1 MTTDHDE
8 IEWQFDAPDL
18 RRVMRWLRT
27 APLPPAV
34 ALGPESVRVMVDTYF
49 ETDDWRLTRAGYAL
63 RVRQSGRDLEATMK
77 ALDGGEAGHR
87 RRREISAAITPGD
100 PAQAIERAS
109 GPLADRI
116 HAVAGRHSLEPIL
129 EIRTR
134 RRVRPVIVDGRPA
147 GELALDRTVI
157 PRGAGAEPVRL
168 ERVEVEVGEGTVDAL
183 APFVEALQAG
193 CRLQPAACSKLE
205 AGMRALDIVPSPLP
219 DVGPIA
225 IDDSMTA
232 GDVAFAALRR
242 SFAALLAHEPG
253 TRLGDDIEALH
264 QMRVATRRLRAALKL
279 FADGLPARARGFH
292 RTLGWLGG
300 WLGAVRDLDVQLERL
315 RAWRTEMEPR
325 DTAALETVAVLLLR
339 RRLRA
344 RRRMLSG
351 LDSRRYE
358 HFVAAFTAFLQHPPR
373 RGPTLA
379 PAPVLAVAPDLI
391 ARRYRRVKNGGDA
404 IVSASPASEYHA
416 LRIRCK
422 RLRYAL
428 EFQADVY
435 GKPVRRLLRALV
447 ALQSLLGDHQD
458 ADVAGSQLRELC
470 EAHGRTLRPEAIFVI
485 GKIAE
490 RYERRAATLRRR
502 FPKLYRRILGQRW
515 RKLRRALEERR
526 PSQPGAGT
534 AGGTAGT
541 APRREARPRRHAPAS
556 VPAQPRSV
564 RRAKRAVALRL
575 SATRRSG

>member
-1 MTTDHDE
+1 VTTDQDE
-8 IEWQFDAPDL
+8 IEWQFDAPNL

-34 ALGPESVRVMVDTYF
+34 ALGPESVRVLVDTYF

-63 RVRQSGRDLEATMK
+63 RVRQSGGDLEATMK
-77 ALDGGEAGHR
+77 ALAGGEAGHR
-87 RRREISAAITPGD
+87 RRREISVAITPGD
-100 PAQAIERAS
+100 PERALERVP
-109 GPLADRI
+109 GLLAERI
-116 HAVAGRHSLEPIL
+116 HAVAGRHSLKPIL

-134 RRVRPVIVDGRPA
+134 RRARPVIVDGRPA

-168 ERVEVEVGEGTVDAL
+168 ERVEVEVGEGTVDEL

-205 AGMRALDIVPSPLP
+205 TGMRALGIAPSPLA
-219 DVGPIA
+219 DLGPTA

-232 GDVAFAALRR
+232 GAVAFASARR
-242 SFAALLAHEPG
+242 AFAVLLAHEPA

-279 FADGLPARARGFH
+279 FADVLPARARGFH
-292 RTLGWLGG
+292 RTLGWIGG
-300 WLGAVRDLDVQLERL
+300 WLGAVRDLDVQLKQL
-315 RAWRTEMEPR
+315 RAWRAAMEPR
-325 DTAALETVAVLLLR
+325 EAAALEAVAVLLRR

-358 HFVAAFTAFLQHPPR
+358 RFVAAFTAFLQHPPSH
-373 RGPTLA
+373 GTQLA
-379 PAPVLAVAPDLI
+379 RMPILAVAPDPI
-391 ARRYRRVKNGGDA
+391 TRRYRRVIKGGDA
-404 IVSASPASEYHA
+404 IASASPPSEYHA

-428 EFQADVY
+428 EFHADVY
-435 GKPVRRLLRALV
+435 GKPVRGLLRALA

-458 ADVAGSQLRELC
+458 AEVAVSHLREFC
-470 EAHGRTLRPEAIFVI
+470 ETHGRALRPEAIFAI

-490 RYERRAATLRRR
+490 RYERRAVKLRRR
-502 FPKLYRRILGQRW
+502 FPKLYRRIVGQRW

-526 PSQPGAGT
+526 PSQPGAHK
-534 AGGTAGT
+534 AGGVAVTAS
-541 APRREARPRRHAPAS
+541 RREARPQRQAPAP
-556 VPAQPRSV
+556 VQPQSV
-564 RRAKRAVALRL
+564 RRTKRRSALRL